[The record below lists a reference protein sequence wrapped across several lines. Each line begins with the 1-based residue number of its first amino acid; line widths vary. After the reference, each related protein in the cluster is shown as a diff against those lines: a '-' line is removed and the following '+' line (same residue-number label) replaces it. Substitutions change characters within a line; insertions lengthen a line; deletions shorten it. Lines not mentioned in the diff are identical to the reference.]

1 VSIAHR
7 FGLDGRVALV
17 IGASRGI
24 GQACAV
30 GLADAGAVVAVAGR
44 DADGL
49 AETAEA
55 IEALDGRATVHAVDV
70 TQVAG
75 LPSFV
80 DEVVRAHGR
89 IDILV
94 HASGTNVQRAA
105 MDVTEADW
113 DTVVDTNLKGAF
125 FSAQAVG
132 RAMAEAGGGRIVFI
146 GSTFSVV
153 GFPNRAAYA
162 ASKGG
167 LVQVVKVLALE
178 WAHDGINVNA
188 VSPTATRTRMNETLF
203 QDEAWRAQ
211 VLPRIPK
218 GRFTTPD
225 DVVGAVVF
233 LAGPAAEMVTG
244 QNLLVDGGWTAI

>member
-1 VSIAHR
+1 VSLAHR

-24 GQACAV
+24 GRACAIA
-30 GLADAGAVVAVAGR
+30 LAEAGAALALAGR
-44 DADGL
+44 DTDGL
-49 AETAEA
+49 DGTGEA
-55 IEALDGRATVHAVDV
+55 IEAMGGRASVHALDV
-70 TQVAG
+70 TRVDDLPAFVAD
-75 LPSFV
+75 V
-80 DEVVRAHGR
+80 ARAHGR
-89 IDILV
+89 IDVLV

-105 MDVTEADW
+105 ADVSEADW
-113 DTVVDTNLKGAF
+113 DIVVDTNLKGAF
-125 FSAQAVG
+125 FCAQAVG
-132 RAMAEAGGGRIVFI
+132 RAMIEAGGGRIVFI

-167 LVQVVKVLALE
+167 LAQLVKVLALE
-178 WAHDGINVNA
+178 WADAGVNVNA
-188 VSPTATRTRMNETLF
+188 VSPTATRTRMNEALF
-203 QDEAWRAQ
+203 ADEAWLAE

>member
-1 VSIAHR
+1 VCSSD
-7 FGLDGRVALV
+7 L
-17 IGASRGI
+17 GASRGI

-30 GLADAGAVVAVAGR
+30 GLAEAGAVVALAGR
-44 DADGL
+44 DTDGL

-55 IEALDGRATVHAVDV
+55 IEAIGGRATMHAVDILRV
-70 TQVAG
+70 DDLPPFVA
-75 LPSFV
+75 
-80 DEVVRAHGR
+80 DVVARHRR

-105 MDVTEADW
+105 LDVSEADW
-113 DTVVDTNLKGAF
+113 DTVIDTNLKGAF
-125 FSAQAVG
+125 FCAQAVG
-132 RAMAEAGGGRIVFI
+132 RTMVEAGGGRIVFI
-146 GSTFSVV
+146 GSTFSAV

-167 LVQVVKVLALE
+167 LAQIARVLALE
-178 WAHDGINVNA
+178 WAQKDVNVNA

-203 QDEAWRAQ
+203 QDEAWRAE

-225 DVVGAVVF
+225 DVVAAVVY
-233 LAGPAAEMVTG
+233 LAGPGAAMVTG

>member
-1 VSIAHR
+1 VSGSGR
-7 FGLDGRVALV
+7 FGLRDRVALV
-17 IGASRGI
+17 VGASRGI

-30 GLADAGAVVAVAGR
+30 ALAEAGAVVALAGR
-44 DADGL
+44 DTAGL
-49 AETAEA
+49 AETAAA
-55 IEALDGRATVHAVDV
+55 IEGVGARATVHPVDV
-70 TQVAG
+70 LDVESLRPFVADVTG
-75 LPSFV
+75 V
-80 DEVVRAHGR
+80 HGR

-105 MDVTEADW
+105 ADVSEADW

-125 FSAQAVG
+125 FCAQAVG
-132 RAMAEAGGGRIVFI
+132 RSMREAGGGRIVFI
-146 GSTFSVV
+146 GSTFSVT

-167 LVQVVKVLALE
+167 LAQVVKVLALE
-178 WAHDGINVNA
+178 WASDGVNVNA
-188 VSPTATRTRMNETLF
+188 VSPTATRTRMNEALF
-203 QDEAWRAQ
+203 ADEAWRAE